1 MTTASLFEKKENKK
15 FSSNYLEIDLVD
27 LESYEKFKH
36 GSEFLKIP
44 SQKVGEKTIMEW
56 FSVNDISFWW
66 FIAPIIHP
74 RYKEA
79 ILFIDRLSSFLEINS
94 VEQLQLYGCYDKI
107 SIVQQI
113 CKLKKVKLKLNFKDQ
128 YSFKTMQFA
137 KKKAK
142 GFMYKKILK
151 EKLRKRLQ
159 CYNNNKKFFKFLKGC
174 MIITSPG
181 IYRRSIILDK
191 GKIGNQEFFIQ
202 PILDGFKNKN
212 PILCV
217 DLDYTFR
224 GETNIL
230 KERLET
236 EFNWV
241 PIEFLLTKK
250 QQKIVGDSINKLKKN
265 LDLLQK
271 NEISKIF
278 VYKGISL
285 WSFLKKTFDEIFLEP
300 NLPTYIHLIDQLS
313 NFLKQVEPSIIIQVY
328 ETGPY
333 AKAFEVAAKKL
344 GIKTVGIQHGLF
356 PSDTSDYMCKQIKN
370 ENFHFGNIIPDC
382 TFVFG
387 KYHKNLLTEKGGYP
401 KDKVLVTGNPTLSN
415 LDEIKHNLSRKQ
427 LLAKYRIPDKK
438 IVLIPLSF
446 RLIYHQNNPDRLI
459 LNKVYN
465 GLKDSDIIIL
475 VRPHPGDLLD
485 LQIFRK
491 LFPASNFILSKNT
504 IFEDLFLCDVV
515 VVSTPASTIASEAAL
530 YEKPVILVNV
540 VDNDM
545 STYDDIYQQIVKHE
559 VAIFSSL
566 EQLVPNINSIQ
577 KGELWKTNESEN
589 RKKFLSLFF
598 NTDKKI
604 DLIKIIE
611 EIKN

>member
-1 MTTASLFEKKENKK
+1 MTTVSLFEKKENKK
-15 FSSNYLEIDLVD
+15 STSDYLEIDLDD
-27 LESYEKFKH
+27 LEAYKKFQH
-36 GSEFLKIP
+36 GNEFLKIP
-44 SQKVGEKTIMEW
+44 SQKIANKTIMEW
-56 FSVNDISFWW
+56 FGVNNISFWW

-79 ILFIDRLSSFLEINS
+79 ILFVDRLTSFLEKNS
-94 VEQLQLYGCYDKI
+94 VKQLQLYGCYDKI
-107 SIVQQI
+107 SIIQQI
-113 CKLKKVKLKLNFKDQ
+113 CKLKNVKLKLNSKDQ
-128 YSFKTMQFA
+128 HSFKIIQFA
-137 KKKAK
+137 KKKVK
-142 GFMYKKILK
+142 GSMYKKISK
-151 EKLRKRLQ
+151 EKLMKRLK
-159 CYNNNKKFFKFLKGC
+159 CYNNNKKNLKISKGS

-181 IYRRSIILDK
+181 IYRRTTVYND
-191 GKIGNQEFFIQ
+191 GKIGSKEFFTQ

-230 KERLET
+230 KERLES
-236 EFNWV
+236 EFNWI
-241 PIEFLLTKK
+241 PIEFLLSKK
-250 QQKIVGDSINKLKKN
+250 RGKTVDDSISKLKQN
-265 LDLLQK
+265 LKILQK

-278 VYKGISL
+278 LYKGISL
-285 WSFLKKTFDEIFLEP
+285 WNFLKETFDEIFLEP
-300 NLPTYIHLIDQLS
+300 NLPTYIHLIDQLF

-333 AKAFEVAAKKL
+333 AKAFEVAATKL
-344 GIKTVGIQHGLF
+344 GIKTIGIQHGLF

-370 ENFHFGNIIPDC
+370 ENFPFGNIIPDC

-387 KYHKNLLTEKGGYP
+387 EYYKNLLTEKGGYP
-401 KDKVLVTGNPTLSN
+401 KDKVLSTGNLALYN
-415 LDEIKHNLSRKQ
+415 IDVIKQSFSRKK
-427 LLAKYRIPDKK
+427 LLEKYGIPDKK
-438 IVLIPLSF
+438 IVLVPLSF
-446 RLIYHQNNPDRLI
+446 RLIYHQNNPDRLM
-459 LNKVYN
+459 LNEIYN
-465 GLKDSDIIIL
+465 GLKNSETIVL

-485 LQIFRK
+485 SQIFK
-491 LFPASNFILSKNT
+491 KIFPASNFILSKNT
-504 IFEDLFLCDVV
+504 IFEDLFLCDMVV
-515 VVSTPASTIASEAAL
+515 VPPISTVGSEAAL

-545 STYDDIYQQIVKHE
+545 SSYDDIYQQIVKHD

-566 EQLVPNINSIQ
+566 EQLVSNIESIQ
-577 KGELWKTNESEN
+577 KDELWKTNESEN

-598 NTDKKI
+598 SIDKKI